1 MTLDAA
7 PDAVPPAGSSR
18 LARLRASLRLLA
30 ACLSDRRLR
39 RVLVAFGLFGA
50 AEWARW
56 VGLLVYGYD
65 HSGATGAGLI
75 SVIQLVP
82 AALAIP
88 IASSLSDRYERVR
101 VLTLS
106 YLVAGLGTA
115 GSGLAILLEAP
126 FVAVALL
133 AAVGLV
139 GITMIRPT
147 QAALLPQLAD
157 TPEELTAA
165 NVASG
170 FILSASLFAGPG
182 IASLLL
188 AVSGATSVVLV
199 AGGMLL
205 LGSLIVALTPRSAVY
220 APGRV
225 AGVRVL
231 GGFRELARNRP
242 AAWLIGLFGAQNVA
256 WGMVDVL
263 IVALA
268 LERLGL
274 NSSAVGVLSAALGVG
289 ALLGGAATVALVGRQ
304 RLAPGLAFG
313 VLCWG
318 FPLLVIGIA
327 GAPAP
332 ILIAFAVAGVG
343 VSFFNVATRTLLQRI
358 VPDSMLG
365 RVFGLLESGYM
376 AAWAIGSA
384 LAPVALA
391 LLGLSWSFVIAGAS
405 VPLLMLVSWSQI
417 ARSDRDAT
425 VPSARELELL
435 RAIEMFRLLPESVL
449 ERLARNM
456 SELRASAGSG
466 IIREGEPG
474 DLFYVIDEGRVR
486 VTIDG
491 REVARYGP
499 GGYFGEIA
507 LLRDVPRQASVTAED
522 DARFFVLHRTHFLDA
537 MTGSSS
543 ASAEAHRE
551 IDRRIGGSPDA
562 FEGEGS

>member
-1 MTLDAA
+1 MTVDAA
-7 PDAVPPAGSSR
+7 PDAVPPAGHPR
-18 LARLRASLRLLA
+18 LGRLRASLRLIA
-30 ACLSDRRLR
+30 VSLSDRRLR
-39 RVLVAFGLFGA
+39 RVLVAFAFFGV

-88 IASSLSDRYERVR
+88 IASSLSDRFDRIR

-115 GSGLAILLEAP
+115 GGGLAIFLEAP
-126 FVAVALL
+126 FVVVALL

-188 AVSGATSVVLV
+188 AASGATSVVLV
-199 AGGMLL
+199 AGAMLL
-205 LGSLIVALTPRSAVY
+205 VGSLVVAFTPRSDVH

-225 AGVRVL
+225 ARVRVL
-231 GGFRELARNRP
+231 GGFGELARNRP
-242 AAWLIGLFGAQNVA
+242 AAWLICMFGAQNVA

-263 IVALA
+263 IVTLA
-268 LERLGL
+268 IERLGL
-274 NSSAVGVLSAALGVG
+274 NASAVGVLSAALGFG
-289 ALLGGAATVALVGRQ
+289 ALFGGAATVALVGRQ

-318 FPLLVIGIA
+318 LPLLVVGIA
-327 GAPAP
+327 GTPAP
-332 ILIAFAVAGVG
+332 IIIAFAVAGVG

-358 VPDSMLG
+358 VPDGMLG

-376 AAWAIGSA
+376 GAWAIGSA
-384 LAPVALA
+384 LAPLVLA
-391 LLGLSWSFVIAGAS
+391 LVGLSWSFVIAGAS
-405 VPLLMLVSWSQI
+405 VPLLMLVAWPQI
-417 ARSDRDAT
+417 TRSDRDAT

-456 SELRASAGSG
+456 SELRARAGTR
-466 IIREGEPG
+466 IIGEGDPG
-474 DLFYVIDEGRVR
+474 DLFYVIDQGTVR

-491 REVARYGP
+491 NEVTRYGP

-507 LLRDVPRQASVTAED
+507 LLRDVPRQASVSAEGD
-522 DARFFVLHRTHFLDA
+522 TRLFVLHRTHFLDA

-543 ASAEAHRE
+543 ASAEANRE

-562 FEGEGS
+562 FGGEVP